1 MKYFT
6 IEELCRSDKARQ
18 MGIDNTPTE
27 DVIDRLSDL
36 VENVLDPARE
46 KIGKPVAVSSGY
58 RCPELNRA
66 VGGVVTSQHVKGEA
80 ADLTTGNRKENERL
94 FQIIRDNL
102 PFDQLIDEYDYSWVH
117 VSYRR
122 SGNRKQILKYI

>member
-6 IEELCRSDKARQ
+6 IEELCQSDKARQ

-27 DVIDRLSDL
+27 DVIDSLSDL

-80 ADLTTGNRKENERL
+80 ADLTTGNRKENKRL

>member
-27 DVIDRLSDL
+27 DVIDSLSDL

-102 PFDQLIDEYDYSWVH
+102 PFDQLINEHNFSWVH
-117 VSYRR
+117 VSYRKG
-122 SGNRKQILKYI
+122 GNRRQILKIG